1 MRQAEIAES
10 AHAQL
15 VDRLVGPSPL
25 GTGLANAEVNRVFSL
40 YLHGGRSQACLV
52 EFPWPSNLNQVL

>member
-15 VDRLVGPSPL
+15 VDRLVGPFPL
-25 GTGLANAEVNRVFSL
+25 GTCLANAKVNRVFSL
-40 YLHGGRSQACLV
+40 YLHGGR
-52 EFPWPSNLNQVL
+52 